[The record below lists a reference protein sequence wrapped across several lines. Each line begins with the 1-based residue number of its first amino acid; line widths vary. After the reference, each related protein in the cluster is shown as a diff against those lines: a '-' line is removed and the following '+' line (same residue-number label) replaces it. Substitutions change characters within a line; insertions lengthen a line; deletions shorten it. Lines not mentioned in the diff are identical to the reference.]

1 MKHGLSTL
9 ALSEVSEPLV
19 KKSMLKEANP
29 LMKLLSGAGNE
40 AKAIGK
46 GGLIAGGG
54 LAGGALGAGAGLL
67 GMGTDF
73 DGPGNQYFD
82 GSYLDQLG
90 ALTGG
95 GVAGGTGGTL
105 AGILLAGLL
114 RKRLG
119 TTMTTAGAGGTA
131 GGIGAGLGIGSLT
144 ADALKG

>member
-19 KKSMLKEANP
+19 KKAMLKEANP
-29 LMKLLSGAGNE
+29 LLKLLSGAGNE

-54 LAGGALGAGAGLL
+54 LAGGALGAGAGAL
-67 GMGTDF
+67 GMGE
-73 DGPGNQYFD
+73 GN
-82 GSYLDQLG
+82 YLDQLG

-95 GVAGGTGGTL
+95 GAAGGAGGTL

-131 GGIGAGLGIGSLT
+131 GGIGAGAGIGSLT